1 MELVPLTEEEL
12 ADYIRVAAQQYAEQK
27 ISMGGVPEQD
37 AIRQAEQ
44 ETAQMFPEGRL
55 LPGHEVLKLVDDS
68 GNKLGRIWL
77 GPRQDEAGLAFVYDL
92 YVEPHLRGQGHARAL
107 MKLAHE
113 RARAA
118 GYDSISLHVF
128 GRNQPAIK
136 LYSSMGYEVADLVM
150 RRRL

>member
-1 MELVPLTEEEL
+1 
-12 ADYIRVAAQQYAEQK
+12 
-27 ISMGGVPEQD
+27 
-37 AIRQAEQ
+37 
-44 ETAQMFPEGRL
+44 
-55 LPGHEVLKLVDDS
+55 
-68 GNKLGRIWL
+68 
-77 GPRQDEAGLAFVYDL
+77 
-92 YVEPHLRGQGHARAL
+92 